1 MKEPSSNKRRPLE
14 KLNEDYKWVSEISS
28 FGPDYSTYNISELP
42 FNHRS
47 GYMAWSYFGQ
57 EYRQEGYH
65 IPEAGLK
72 KVEVFSR
79 SLNSQDKEQFI
90 QALNMSP
97 AMVLITNAYGIVEF
111 ANDTFLRVTQYSR
124 PEILDGHS
132 SSFLTSDLTE
142 AQLCMEFGQAIAEG
156 KEWKGEL
163 LSRKKSGEAFIINLH
178 MKPFKDVFGET
189 EKFIFTGTDVT
200 AFRETEYELNK
211 AQEEKTV
218 LLSELHHRVKNNLAI
233 ISGLMEIQAGTEQD
247 KKVQTR
253 LNSSV
258 GRIKSLAN
266 MHELLFESKSLT
278 RINFGLN
285 LEKIMATL
293 SNRYQDI
300 ADITRVIME
309 IKPVKMNI
317 NQAHPCSLILNEVIT
332 NIFEHA
338 FQLSSEGCIHLL
350 LNSNGD
356 QVHIRVEDN
365 GSGLPENFSS
375 RPELHGLGFNLIE
388 TLSNQLHGTF
398 NYSAKD
404 DGNGSCFDLSFRL
417 EDIKGTANANIIG

>member
-1 MKEPSSNKRRPLE
+1 MKDPSHDKGRPLE
-14 KLNEDYKWVSEISS
+14 NSNDDYKWVSEISS
-28 FGPDYSTYNISELP
+28 FGPDYSACNISELP

-57 EYRQEGYH
+57 EYRQDAYQ
-65 IPEAGLK
+65 IPK
-72 KVEVFSR
+72 KGAKNINVISR
-79 SLNSQDKEQFI
+79 SLDSQDTEQFV

-97 AMVLITNAYGIVEF
+97 AMVLITDAYGIIEF
-111 ANDTFLRVTQYSR
+111 VNKKFIEVTQFSKE
-124 PEILDGHS
+124 EILKGHS
-132 SSFLTSDLTE
+132 SSFLISDLTE
-142 AQLCMEFGQAIAEG
+142 APLSMEFGRALADG

-163 LSRKKSGEAFIINLH
+163 LSRKKSGEAFIINVQ
-178 MKPFKDVFGET
+178 MKPFKDIFGET
-189 EKFIFTGTDVT
+189 EKFIITGTDVT

-233 ISGLMEIQAGTEQD
+233 ISGLMEIQAGNEQD
-247 KKVQTR
+247 KRVQTR

-293 SNRYQDI
+293 SDRYQDI

-332 NIFEHA
+332 NVFEHA
-338 FQLSSEGCIHLL
+338 FHLSSEGSIYLKL
-350 LNSNGD
+350 YSKGKD
-356 QVHIRVEDN
+356 VHIRVEDD
-365 GSGLPENFSS
+365 GSGLPPNFTTD
-375 RPELHGLGFNLIE
+375 RNMHGLGYNLIE
-388 TLSNQLHGTF
+388 TLSNQL
-398 NYSAKD
+398 
-404 DGNGSCFDLSFRL
+404 NGSFEYSPGRDGKGTCFDLRFRL
-417 EDIKGTANANIIG
+417 EDIKGTANANIRN